1 MNYQNIK
8 KLKQIS
14 GSGYDCGI
22 TVFCTFGQKQS
33 DGNSNKRSRFHSK
46 NNKVDTHQQYNF

>member
-1 MNYQNIK
+1 M

-22 TVFCTFGQKQS
+22 TVLCAFGQKQS